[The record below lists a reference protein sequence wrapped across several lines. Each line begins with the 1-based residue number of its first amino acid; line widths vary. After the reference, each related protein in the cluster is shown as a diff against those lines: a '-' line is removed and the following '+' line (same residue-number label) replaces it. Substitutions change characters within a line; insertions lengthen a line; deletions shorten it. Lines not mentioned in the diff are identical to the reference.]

1 MNLKSRIDEE
11 LKSAM
16 RAKDQARLRTL
27 RAIKTAF
34 VLASSQKGASRDMDD
49 ADALKILQKLAKQRK
64 DSLEIYE
71 REGREDLAV
80 VEREELKIIQTFL
93 PEAVSEEE
101 LEKILREII
110 ESTGAKEPRDMGR
123 VMGAAAARLAGR
135 ADNKSI
141 AALAKKLLSS

>member
-34 VLASSQKGASRDMDD
+34 VLASSQKGASRDIDD

-80 VEREELKIIQTFL
+80 VEREELKIIQAFL
-93 PEAVSEEE
+93 PEAISEEE

-110 ESTGAKEPRDMGR
+110 ERTGAKEPRDMGR

>member
-1 MNLKSRIDEE
+1 MNMKSRIDEE
-11 LKSAM
+11 LKTAM
-16 RAKDQARLRTL
+16 RAKDQTRLRTL

-71 REGREDLAV
+71 REGREDLAT
-80 VEREELKIIQTFL
+80 VEREELEIIKEFL
-93 PEAVSEEE
+93 PEAISEEE

-110 ESTGAKEPRDMGR
+110 ESTGAKEPRDMGK
-123 VMGAAAARLAGR
+123 VMGAATARLAGR

-141 AALAKKLLSS
+141 AALARKLLSS

>member
-16 RAKDQARLRTL
+16 RAKDRARLRTL

-49 ADALKILQKLAKQRK
+49 SEALKILQKLAKQRK

-80 VEREELKIIQTFL
+80 VEREELKIIEEFL
-93 PEAVSEEE
+93 PEAISEEE
-101 LEKILREII
+101 LEKVLREVI
-110 ESTGAKEPRDMGR
+110 ESTGAKEPRDMGK
-123 VMGAAAARLAGR
+123 VMGAATARLAGR

>member
-71 REGREDLAV
+71 REGREDLAA
-80 VEREELKIIQTFL
+80 VEREELKIIEAFL
-93 PEAVSEEE
+93 PEPISDEE
-101 LEKILREII
+101 LEKTLREII
-110 ESTGAKEPRDMGR
+110 ESTGAREPRDMGR
-123 VMGAAAARLAGR
+123 VMGAAATKLAGR
-135 ADNKSI
+135 ADNKRI
-141 AALAKKLLSS
+141 AAMAKKLLSS

>member
-71 REGREDLAV
+71 REGREDLAA
-80 VEREELKIIQTFL
+80 VEREELKIIEEFL
-93 PEAVSEEE
+93 PEAISEEE
-101 LEKILREII
+101 LEKVLREII
-110 ESTGAKEPRDMGR
+110 ESTGAREPRDMGK

>member
-34 VLASSQKGASRDMDD
+34 VLASSQKGAGRDIDD

-110 ESTGAKEPRDMGR
+110 ERTGAKEPRDMGR

>member
-1 MNLKSRIDEE
+1 MNLKNRIDEE

-16 RAKDQARLRTL
+16 RAKDPARLRTL

-34 VLASSQKGASRDMDD
+34 VLASSQKGTSRDMDD

-80 VEREELKIIQTFL
+80 IEREELEIIEEFL
-93 PEAVSEEE
+93 PEAISEEE
-101 LEKILREII
+101 LGKVLREVI
-110 ESTGAKEPRDMGR
+110 ESTGAREPRDMGK